1 MNGLKS
7 QCDCNLDDNNLISDS
22 LSCSGVVDISTLY
35 KAGLATIS
43 DYNASDVLS
52 ILTDWLK
59 HDPYITINNTQY
71 KIDTSCEIVVDPNNQ
86 WECNGA
92 SSDDDSNSSDNNI
105 VLYGAG
111 LGAVVVVCVL
121 VLFIG
126 LLVCIRKR
134 CHKPLVDFSR
144 PNR

>member
-1 MNGLKS
+1 MNS
-7 QCDCNLDDNNLISDS
+7 
-22 LSCSGVVDISTLY
+22 STLY
-35 KAGLATIS
+35 KAGLATID

-59 HDPYITINNTQY
+59 HDPYITVNNTQY

-92 SSDDDSNSSDNNI
+92 SSDDSNSSDNNI

-126 LLVCIRKR
+126 LLVFICKR